1 MIRRPTIYRSNKS
14 FVKDV
19 KSPSKESTRIINLR
33 QATSSV
39 SYPSNRIIT
48 SKYTAW
54 NFIPKNL
61 FEQFRRIGNFYFLCI
76 ATISLV
82 IETPVSPVTSIA
94 PLVFVIM
101 VTAIKQG
108 YEDYLRHK
116 ADREVNNYP
125 VTVIRK
131 GVIQLVPSKSIRVGD
146 IVKLNRDQDVPCD
159 LVLLISSNSESKC
172 FVTTANLDGETD
184 LKTLQCPKSLKRNCK
199 TEEQLNSLEATIKC
213 ENPTPNLYK
222 FHGRIEFGRRTS
234 ALLRQ
239 STLIREKSI
248 CAETTIDEPVR
259 ANGEQKR
266 PESGDDDGGED
277 TKKIPVH
284 LKKKFFAQRTQSF
297 PKSAGKTHK
306 KTLSNVDRASFN
318 LEKNATPIYGFKDL
332 PYEEKASIFS
342 KRIPSF
348 LQTNGPALTTIDG
361 NVADHLSSENLILR
375 GSKLKNT
382 EFVYG
387 CAVYTGADTKLA
399 LNSKLTSNKF
409 SSVEKSINKYL
420 LFYLGLLIFMV
431 IVSTALKTVMESKN
445 GYGHPQKIQNAMP
458 FRKRELR
465 YVTGPPVQTDID
477 KKAIT

>member
-1 MIRRPTIYRSNKS
+1 MA
-14 FVKDV
+14 VG
-19 KSPSKESTRIINLR
+19 
-33 QATSSV
+33 SSEF
-39 SYPSNRIIT
+39 P
-48 SKYTAW
+48 W
-54 NFIPKNL
+54 
-61 FEQFRRIGNFYFLCI
+61 
-76 ATISLV
+76 IS
-82 IETPVSPVTSIA
+82 
-94 PLVFVIM
+94 
-101 VTAIKQG
+101 G
-108 YEDYLRHK
+108 
-116 ADREVNNYP
+116 
-125 VTVIRK
+125 
-131 GVIQLVPSKSIRVGD
+131 
-146 IVKLNRDQDVPCD
+146 
-159 LVLLISSNSESKC
+159 
-172 FVTTANLDGETD
+172 
-184 LKTLQCPKSLKRNCK
+184 
-199 TEEQLNSLEATIKC
+199 
-213 ENPTPNLYK
+213 
-222 FHGRIEFGRRTS
+222 
-234 ALLRQ
+234 
-239 STLIREKSI
+239 
-248 CAETTIDEPVR
+248 
-259 ANGEQKR
+259 

-277 TKKIPVH
+277 AKKIPVH

-387 CAVYTGADTKLA
+387 QWSGTEARREMIECQREVFFFKFLLSGCAVYTGADTKLA

-445 GYGHPQKIQNAMP
+445 GYGEFWHSILHQAAENT
-458 FRKRELR
+458 RKPSWLKMQRIESRIMHAGRSYLREKVLLPCASTWFALISNSFSSTSRLISAGRYSLR
-465 YVTGPPVQTDID
+465 SID
-477 KKAIT
+477 NSIPSFPSVHSSEPTTES